1 MIELLRTND
10 LVLLTFVAHVLDEAG
25 IDHVIFDSH
34 MSAVE
39 GSIGILPRRLMVG
52 EDDVAAARRLLES
65 ACPEGCNIALTIN
78 EQ

>member
-10 LVLLTFVAHVLDEAG
+10 LVLLTFASHVLEEAG
-25 IDHVIFDSH
+25 IEHVIFDSH

-52 EDDVAAARRLLES
+52 ADDAAAARRVLES
-65 ACPEGCNIALTIN
+65 SGPCKIALTGD

>member
-10 LVLLTFVAHVLDEAG
+10 LVLLSFVAHVLDEAG
-25 IDHVIFDSH
+25 IAHVIFDSH

-39 GSIGILPRRLMVG
+39 GSIGILPRRLMVDA
-52 EDDVAAARRLLES
+52 DDVPAARRLLES

>member
-39 GSIGILPRRLMVG
+39 GSIGILRGVSWWSD
-52 EDDVAAARRLLES
+52 DDVAAARRLIES
-65 ACPEGCNIALTIN
+65 ACPRAVTLR
-78 EQ
+78 

>member
-10 LVLLTFVAHVLDEAG
+10 LVLLTFASHVLDEAG
-25 IDHVIFDSH
+25 IEHVIFDSH

-39 GSIGILPRRLMVG
+39 GSIGILPRRLMVDA
-52 EDDVAAARRLLES
+52 DDVAAARRVLANAS
-65 ACPEGCNIALTIN
+65 PEGCNIALTIG